1 MINGEFMI
9 HTPEA
14 HAQQGPLVK
23 SLQAAEAGLLSAR
36 DFIQTLQERVAELT
50 AENEKKT
57 ATIRKLERRVKQ
69 LESRLDADKP
79 ISLPWASFMGDRHDT
94 GLLEVE

>member
-23 SLQAAEAGLLSAR
+23 SLRAAEAGLLSAR
-36 DFIQTLQERVAELT
+36 DYIEALKERVSDLCK
-50 AENEKKT
+50 ENEQKT

-69 LESRLDADKP
+69 LEGRLNEGEP
-79 ISLPWASFMGDRHDT
+79 ISIPWAIFMGDREDT
-94 GLLEVE
+94 GLLEGE

>member
-23 SLQAAEAGLLSAR
+23 SLQAAEAGLLSSR
-36 DFIQTLQERVAELT
+36 DYIKTLQERVSDLCK
-50 AENEKKT
+50 ENEQKT
-57 ATIRKLERRVKQ
+57 ATIRRLERRVKQ

-79 ISLPWASFMGDRHDT
+79 ISLPWSSFMGDRHDT
-94 GLLEVE
+94 GLLEEE